1 MPVAQALRPL
11 FTTLFLAAGLAVA
24 QPAVA
29 AQDAG
34 AGKPAKTT
42 KHKHKE
48 KEKGSAKAAGKVR
61 FDKGSGE
68 TATERD
74 RRLQRE
80 CKGRPNAG
88 ACLGYAS

>member
-1 MPVAQALRPL
+1 MCHCVGHNARRTIGPHHFARSSRCKDP
-11 FTTLFLAAGLAVA
+11 
-24 QPAVA
+24 
-29 AQDAG
+29 G
-34 AGKPAKTT
+34 AEKPAKTS
-42 KHKHKE
+42 KQKDK
-48 KEKGSAKAAGKVR
+48 AKAAGKVR

-68 TATERD
+68 TTRERD